1 MSRSCNEGIS
11 SADVISKLNW
21 GRIHFCA
28 QLVVIGKTSSLAG
41 SWTQGLCSSLAV
53 GQRLLQFLVLCC
65 VDTVII
71 ILNIDCLIYK
81 AIMIVLDIL

>member
-1 MSRSCNEGIS
+1 MHLLNSQFLWVKSLAWLNPLLRLSHSCNEGIS

-53 GQRLLQFLVLCC
+53 GQRLLQFLVL
-65 VDTVII
+65 
-71 ILNIDCLIYK
+71 
-81 AIMIVLDIL
+81 